1 MTGTPGQRIDSNRN
15 TGGGSV
21 FENQLPGLK
30 RIFSRAG
37 ITGLFILSLLYLST
51 CIQQVRVQETGVLM
65 RFGRVVRP
73 HVDPGICLKFPWPVD
88 RLVTVK
94 TRSVETIQGG
104 FGADPEKLEEFE
116 NTYGPVDQ
124 LSQGTLAVP
133 YIITGDKNILHLKVL
148 VNYRVTEP
156 VTYLYEV
163 DDPPHMLALLI
174 QDVLLNCVSAS
185 EVDRLLTSGKIE
197 LRDVLNRELA
207 EHLARIDLGVE
218 ILSAEI
224 RNVRPPRSTMQAFK
238 DVINAQEESRETI
251 HQAESYAKRR
261 IPEAHAEA
269 LRIVSE
275 AESYG
280 TKIIE
285 SAKGEAGRFELVAA
299 EYQRYPDLTR
309 ERLRQEMLEKVMPL
323 VSKRVLGPSD
333 RGDLPARLRFLVNS
347 PAEKA
352 GTGLSANGNPAGNSF
367 SPDSAGAANQVP
379 MNPEDR
385 L

>member
-1 MTGTPGQRIDSNRN
+1 MTGTPGKRSDSSRN
-15 TGGGSV
+15 NGSGSV

-37 ITGLFILSLLYLST
+37 ITGLFIISLLYFST
-51 CIQQVRVQETGVLM
+51 CIQQVKVQETGVLL

-73 HVDPGICLKFPWPVD
+73 HVDPGICLKLPWPAD

-104 FGADPEKLEEFE
+104 FGADPERLEEFE

-124 LSQGTLAVP
+124 MSQGTLAVP

-163 DDPPHMLALLI
+163 DDPPYMLALLI

-197 LRDVLNRELA
+197 LRDILNRELA
-207 EHLARIDLGVE
+207 EHLKRMDLGVE

-251 HQAESYAKRR
+251 HQAESYAKRT
-261 IPEAHAEA
+261 IPEAHADA

-280 TKIIE
+280 TKIVE
-285 SAKGEAGRFELVAA
+285 SAKGEAGRFELVAV

-309 ERLRQEMLEKVMPL
+309 ERLRQEMLEKVMPV
-323 VSKRVLGPSD
+323 VSKRVLGPAD

-347 PAEKA
+347 PAEEA
-352 GTGLSANGNPAGNSF
+352 GTGLSAGNPAKNTIF
-367 SPDSAGAANQVP
+367 PDSAGAAKQVP
-379 MNPEDR
+379 MNSEDA

>member
-1 MTGTPGQRIDSNRN
+1 MMEPPVQRSHPGQNPGNGR
-15 TGGGSV
+15 V

-37 ITGLFILSLLYLST
+37 ITGLVILSLLYFST
-51 CIQQVRVQETGVLM
+51 CLQQVKVQETGVLL
-65 RFGRVVRP
+65 RFGRVIRP
-73 HVDPGICLKFPWPVD
+73 HVDPGICMKLPWPID

-104 FGADPEKLEEFE
+104 FGADPEKIEEFE

-163 DDPPHMLALLI
+163 DDPQSLLALLI

-185 EVDRLLTSGKIE
+185 GVDRLLTSGKIE
-197 LRDVLNRELA
+197 LRDILNNELA
-207 EHLARIDLGVE
+207 TNLARIDLGVE

-238 DVINAQEESRETI
+238 DVINAQEESRESI
-251 HQAESYAKRR
+251 HQAESYAKRT

-275 AESYG
+275 AESYSS
-280 TKIIE
+280 KAIE

-299 EYQRYPDLTR
+299 EYQRYPELTR
-309 ERLRQEMLEKVMPL
+309 ERLRQEMLEKVMP
-323 VSKRVLGPSD
+323 VVRKRILGPSD
-333 RGDLPARLRFLVNS
+333 GGDLPARLRFLVDS
-347 PAEKA
+347 PPESA
-352 GTGLSANGNPAGNSF
+352 GAGPGTPGNPSGNIF
-367 SPDSAGAANQVP
+367 PPDSAGNEQAL
-379 MNPEDR
+379 MNPDDA